1 MHTVIMLYMLQIGE
15 RDFTKH
21 NISIGF
27 TDDFFVLTF
36 GLFFFSRQI
45 STDFFCFPEF
55 KFKKFMC
62 DSFLGR
68 FSQFGQ
74 FMTTN
79 ALYISRY

>member
-27 TDDFFVLTF
+27 TDEFFVLTF
-36 GLFFFSRQI
+36 EESDGIFVLGLFFFSRQI

-55 KFKKFMC
+55 KFKK
-62 DSFLGR
+62 
-68 FSQFGQ
+68 
-74 FMTTN
+74 
-79 ALYISRY
+79 IHV